1 MKVTIEL
8 NDEEEDFAAKLQ
20 LINSANDM
28 QCALYAVKE
37 SLRNKLR
44 NSRKY
49 EALPVEAH
57 KALEEMFV
65 EMQEIL
71 KGYNLT
77 FIGD

>member
-1 MKVTIEL
+1 
-8 NDEEEDFAAKLQ
+8 
-20 LINSANDM
+20 M

-49 EALPVEAH
+49 EALPVEVH